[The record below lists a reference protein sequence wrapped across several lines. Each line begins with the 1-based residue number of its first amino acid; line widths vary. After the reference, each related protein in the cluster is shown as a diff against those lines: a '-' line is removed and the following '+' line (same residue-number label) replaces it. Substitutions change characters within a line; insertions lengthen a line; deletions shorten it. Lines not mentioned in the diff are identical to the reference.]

1 MLNTVNIHLFNS
13 AGQITLPS
21 QCAEVTVMMIATS
34 VASIRELSGSDMTM
48 SLGQ

>member
-1 MLNTVNIHLFNS
+1 MFFNS
-13 AGQITLPS
+13 AARITLPS
-21 QCAEVTVMMIATS
+21 LCAEVTVMMIATS